1 MEFSCNESGALHDAA
16 LLPLYHQVKPQEGKP
31 MNESS
36 NELINLSQNKQCV
49 NLKSYWKK
57 VSAFFFIMSVCTNL
71 PFCFCIYCRRE
82 IREAGMTLIFDAKK
96 ANPQPQLY
104 KALMTFQVKHRVV
117 SAL

>member
-1 MEFSCNESGALHDAA
+1 
-16 LLPLYHQVKPQEGKP
+16 
-31 MNESS
+31 
-36 NELINLSQNKQCV
+36 
-49 NLKSYWKK
+49 
-57 VSAFFFIMSVCTNL
+57 MSVFTNL